1 MKKITFTGNDNPE
14 GLIDLVNRLP
24 SEFSENE
31 YQIVFP
37 AGYLY
42 SAPFPLIATWSKRA
56 PDGTRISIDLNACQE
71 STKRLVEN
79 IGLRDIVEEDL
90 EAPRRVFKS
99 TSNVPLQPIVVG
111 KSTEEVLDRVYHM
124 VDDWAGYQR
133 DISAFKTILSELAEN
148 ILVHSEASTPGYVHA
163 RVHRSMQGE
172 RCEIVF
178 SDSGIGITNSYME
191 GTNEE
196 VKERIRNGGSALQI
210 AVDGLNSSKP
220 REISPGDRSHFG
232 YGLYTVKRLI
242 ELNRGRMTLVS
253 GGDYITLNQFQTNLG
268 RLSEPWHGTIVA
280 LVIELVNPLPLEDVY
295 DEEVARI
302 VPRASPIVAQTTKP
316 ASTVTS
322 SPLAS
327 TPVVKQLQQTEEPA
341 EKKTLTIKNFST
353 KLLARETGLAIRAE
367 LATLLVDGAVVEVDL
382 DGIDD
387 ITPSVAD
394 ECFGKLAA
402 RLGDQKFRTKIVFR
416 GGVPLLHRLIDF
428 VVANRLKAQETVT
441 DNP

>member
-1 MKKITFTGNDNPE
+1 
-14 GLIDLVNRLP
+14 
-24 SEFSENE
+24 
-31 YQIVFP
+31 
-37 AGYLY
+37 
-42 SAPFPLIATWSKRA
+42 
-56 PDGTRISIDLNACQE
+56 
-71 STKRLVEN
+71 
-79 IGLRDIVEEDL
+79 LRDIVEEDL

-163 RVHRSMQGE
+163 RVHRSTQGE

-178 SDSGIGITNSYME
+178 ADSGIGITNSYME

-220 REISPGDRSHFG
+220 REISPGGRSHFG

-268 RLSEPWHGTIVA
+268 RLSEPWRGTIVA

-295 DEEVARI
+295 DEEIARI
-302 VPRASPIVAQTTKP
+302 VPRASPVAARTTKTASAATSAP
-316 ASTVTS
+316 AVE
-322 SPLAS
+322 
-327 TPVVKQLQQTEEPA
+327 QLPQTDEPA
-341 EKKTLTIKNFST
+341 GKKLLAVKNFST

-367 LATLLVDGAVVEVDL
+367 LATLLVDGTVVEVDL
-382 DGIDD
+382 DGVDD

-402 RLGDQKFRTKIVFR
+402 RLGEQKFRTRIVFR

-428 VVANRLKAQETVT
+428 VVANRLKALETVT
-441 DNP
+441 DHGEAGA